1 MSAIAHMA
9 PIQPTA
15 WISFC
20 RIGAKTNWPKEPPA
34 LMTPDAAPRASSG
47 RRWAAAPIS
56 TEKLPA
62 PEPMAESRP
71 SETISP
77 KPESMNGVIALPSA
91 SSTIPPTSTVRGP

>member
-1 MSAIAHMA
+1 MA
-9 PIQPTA
+9 PIQPTV

-34 LMTPDAAPRASSG
+34 LMTPDAAPRDSSG
-47 RRWAAAPIS
+47 RRAVAAPIS

-77 KPESMNGVIALPSA
+77 QVLPMNGVIALPAA
-91 SSTIPPTSTVRGP
+91 SSSKPPTSTFSGP